1 MGDGAAISFT
11 EITAR
16 KLFEQQLLEAK
27 ERAEFANS
35 AKSEFLAN
43 MSHEIRTPMNGV
55 IGMTGLLLDCDL
67 ESQER
72 EYAETIRA
80 SGEALLTI
88 INDILDFSKIEAGKL
103 VIEILD
109 FDLADTVESTLI
121 LLAESAHGKGIE
133 LACEILPEVP
143 ARLRGD
149 AGRLRQIL
157 TNLVSNAI
165 KFTAKGEVVVRVSIA
180 SQTETHATVRFDIED
195 TGIGISPEVQRN
207 LFNAFTQADGSTT
220 RKYGGTGLGLAIAKH
235 LAALMEGQIG
245 FQSELQKGSLFWFTA
260 YFEKQLGSPVAKGT
274 PKDLLGLRALI
285 VDDNATNR
293 RILHHQLQAWKL
305 QADCAIG
312 GEEALKMLR
321 VAAAAER
328 PYVLALLDLQMPEMD
343 GLALARLIKS
353 DPLIGAIHLIMLTS
367 AGQLLSPEELKQFG
381 IGACAIKPVRQSR
394 LFDWIRTAVQKV
406 PVQAKHLRTIDST
419 PALISLEVTPKL
431 RKMHILLAED
441 NLVNQKVTLAQLRKL
456 GYTAHVVGNGLET
469 LKALEMDSYDAIL
482 MDCQMPELD
491 GYETTR
497 TIRKREQSL
506 EACCKW
512 ISPMYIVALTANA
525 IQGDKEKCL
534 AAGMDDY
541 VSKPMRLSELQ
552 TALERFQQKVTTT
565 LG

>member
-1 MGDGAAISFT
+1 MINPAAEKLIGRKASKLLGRTLLQQSPTAMTDGLFERFNRIIQDNAPLDFEHHSMRKGISRWYRLAGVKLGGGATLSFT

-55 IGMTGLLLDCDL
+55 IGMTGLLLNCDV

-72 EYAETIRA
+72 EYVETIRA

-121 LLAESAHGKGIE
+121 SLSTSAHGKGIE

-165 KFTAKGEVVVRVSIA
+165 KFTEKGEVVVRVSIA
-180 SQTETHATVRFDIED
+180 SQTQTHATVRFDIED
-195 TGIGISPEVQRN
+195 TGIGISPGVQRN
-207 LFNAFTQADGSTT
+207 LFNAFTQADDSTT

-235 LAALMEGQIG
+235 LTALMEGQIG
-245 FQSELQKGSLFWFTA
+245 VQSELQKGSLFWFTA
-260 YFEKQLGSPVAKGT
+260 YFEKQLGSPISKGT
-274 PKDLLGLRALI
+274 SKDLLGLRALI
-285 VDDNATNR
+285 VDDNTTNR
-293 RILHHQLQAWKL
+293 RILRHQLQAWKL
-305 QADCAIG
+305 HSDCAIG

-321 VAAAAER
+321 NAAAAER
-328 PYVLALLDLQMPEMD
+328 PYVLALLDFQMPEME
-343 GLALARLIKS
+343 GLALARLIKN
-353 DPLIGAIHLIMLTS
+353 DPVIGAIHLIMLTS
-367 AGQLLSPEELKQFG
+367 AGQLLSPEELQQFG
-381 IGACAIKPVRQSR
+381 IDSCAIKPVKQSR
-394 LFDWIRTAVQKV
+394 LFDCITNAVQKV
-406 PVQAKHLRTIDST
+406 PVPLQTIDST
-419 PALISLEVTPKL
+419 SAPISLEATQEP

-441 NLVNQKVTLAQLRKL
+441 NLVNQRVILLNYESLVTQ
-456 GYTAHVVGNGLET
+456 HT
-469 LKALEMDSYDAIL
+469 L
-482 MDCQMPELD
+482 
-491 GYETTR
+491 
-497 TIRKREQSL
+497 
-506 EACCKW
+506 
-512 ISPMYIVALTANA
+512 
-525 IQGDKEKCL
+525 
-534 AAGMDDY
+534 
-541 VSKPMRLSELQ
+541 
-552 TALERFQQKVTTT
+552 
-565 LG
+565 